1 MSCPAS
7 GSSRFFHGGSW
18 SGELLLAR
26 VALRFSY
33 SPGNRGSALGFRLM
47 RRCT

>member
-18 SGELLLAR
+18 SGDPQSAR
-26 VALRFSY
+26 VARRLGST
-33 SPGNRGSALGFRLM
+33 PGHRSGNLGFRLM
-47 RRCT
+47 KRCL